1 MEVTTMSKRHKWALR
16 IVLVVVILLA
26 ARVVW
31 VALYEPDN
39 EYPLIARPY
48 NEYTFPS
55 DDQ

>member
-1 MEVTTMSKRHKWALR
+1 MSKRHKWALL
-16 IVLVVVILLA
+16 IALVVVILLA
-26 ARVVW
+26 TRVVW

>member
-1 MEVTTMSKRHKWALR
+1 MSKRHKWALL
-16 IVLVVVILLA
+16 IALVVVILA

-31 VALYEPDN
+31 VALDEPDN

-48 NEYTFPS
+48 NEYTFPG

>member
-1 MEVTTMSKRHKWALR
+1 MSKRHKCAL
-16 IVLVVVILLA
+16 LILLVA
-26 ARVVW
+26 VTLLVTRVVW

-48 NEYTFPS
+48 NEHTFPS

>member
-1 MEVTTMSKRHKWALR
+1 MSKRHKWALL
-16 IVLVVVILLA
+16 IVFVVIILLA

-31 VALYEPDN
+31 VTFSEPEH

>member
-1 MEVTTMSKRHKWALR
+1 MNKRRKWALL
-16 IVLVVVILLA
+16 IVFVVIILA

-31 VALYEPDN
+31 VTFSEPEH

-48 NEYTFPS
+48 NEYTLPS

>member
-1 MEVTTMSKRHKWALR
+1 MSKRHKWALL
-16 IVLVVVILLA
+16 IALAVVILLA

-31 VALYEPDN
+31 VALDEPDN

-48 NEYTFPS
+48 NEYAFPG

>member
-1 MEVTTMSKRHKWALR
+1 MGKRRKWALL
-16 IVLVVVILLA
+16 IVFVVIILLA

-31 VALYEPDN
+31 VALDEPDN

>member
-1 MEVTTMSKRHKWALR
+1 MNKRRKWALL
-16 IVLVVVILLA
+16 IVLVVIILLA

-31 VALYEPDN
+31 VTFSEPEH